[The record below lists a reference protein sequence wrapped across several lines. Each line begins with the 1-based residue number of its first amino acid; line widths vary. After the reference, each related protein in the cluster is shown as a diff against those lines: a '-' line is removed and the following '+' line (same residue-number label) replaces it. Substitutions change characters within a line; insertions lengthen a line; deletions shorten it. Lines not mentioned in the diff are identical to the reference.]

1 MTKLTSARI
10 FSVFFLAFLPLLLVS
25 SSLLSLDA
33 KTTVASGA
41 VALGLFA
48 FAASWGFRCSKCHES
63 IFMRRGRCG
72 LLTAMAKQMLQQM
85 RRNFRIL
92 I

>member
-1 MTKLTSARI
+1 MTKLKSARI

-33 KTTVASGA
+33 KTTVASGV

-63 IFMRRGRCG
+63 IFMRRGRFVDYSLPWPNRCCSKCG
-72 LLTAMAKQMLQQM
+72 EIFAS
-85 RRNFRIL
+85 
-92 I
+92 